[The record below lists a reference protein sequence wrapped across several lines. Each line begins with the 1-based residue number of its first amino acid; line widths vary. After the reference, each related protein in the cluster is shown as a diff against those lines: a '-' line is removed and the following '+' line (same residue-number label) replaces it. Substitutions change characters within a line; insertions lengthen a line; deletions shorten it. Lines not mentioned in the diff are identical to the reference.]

1 MIVLQTLGVLDL
13 RDDAGG
19 EASRVLAQP
28 KRLALLGYLAIT
40 AVPQRRDTLLALFWP
55 ELDDRRARLAL
66 RQAVHFLRRALG
78 ADTLRRSNGDEL
90 ALGEGLRCD
99 VGEFERALQEG
110 RHGDAL
116 LLYGGELLPGFHCSE
131 AAPEFGQ
138 WLDDVRQR
146 LQAGAAEAAWL
157 LADAAEQAGSPR
169 EAIRRGHQAL
179 QFAPDDE
186 TGVRR
191 LISLLDRL
199 DDRSGALRAY
209 DESARRL
216 KQEFGVDPAAET
228 VRLIETVRSHQSP
241 PPVVAP
247 VGDAAGMAHPLP
259 QAAPAM
265 RPVRHRR
272 PVLLAANCFLILVLL
287 AGWLISADRRGD
299 PRESAR
305 TVAHRLYQEALRA
318 YQAGEWRGANQLFL
332 AALEEDSTFA
342 LAAYYAARSVRSY
355 RVDSEFVLLELAAR
369 LSSRAPERDR
379 LIIRSARQVFD
390 HPSRVLAA
398 AESLASRHPRQP
410 EGYIALARARHHSGD
425 FAGAIGSARAA
436 IARFGQ
442 QAPTPDCLTCDAY
455 ELLLNANLALGSDSL
470 PAVERIAREWIE
482 YQPGSSR
489 ARELLAT
496 ALTWRGQPEAAVQ
509 SLIRAAQLQ
518 PWIMPRVIFERAV
531 IQGERYAEAERLL
544 RERLQFDERDWEAI
558 WWLVTTLRH
567 QGRLT
572 EALAVLQQAPRHPSQ
587 VEAGALAAAEAQV
600 TFEQGRFA
608 EAAGRFEALTRWS
621 GPTDAAYVAHQFT
634 WPRIHAAAA
643 WAAAGDTVRLAA
655 LSGAIDGVAHLSST
669 PLHHRLPHHLHGLL
683 WLARGQPARA
693 AEAFQAAIFSPTLG
707 YTRANLELARVL
719 VTLGRSR
726 EAIPVLRDVLVV
738 TPDGTGYYLTRTE
751 VHEWLARSFEAAAL
765 PDSAAAHYRLV
776 AEAWRLGD
784 GPYRTRAEAA
794 RRKLLEL
801 PHLDPSLPPD
811 VKVRQEGADR

>member
-1 MIVLQTLGVLDL
+1 
-13 RDDAGG
+13 
-19 EASRVLAQP
+19 
-28 KRLALLGYLAIT
+28 
-40 AVPQRRDTLLALFWP
+40 
-55 ELDDRRARLAL
+55 
-66 RQAVHFLRRALG
+66 
-78 ADTLRRSNGDEL
+78 
-90 ALGEGLRCD
+90 LRCD

-110 RHGDAL
+110 RPADAL
-116 LLYGGELLPGFHCSE
+116 LLYGGELLHGFHCSE

-138 WLDDVRQR
+138 WLEDERRR
-146 LQAGAAEAAWL
+146 LRARAAEAAWV
-157 LADAAEQAGSPR
+157 LADAAEQAGSHQ
-169 EAIRRGHQAL
+169 EAIRRGRQAL

-191 LISLLDRL
+191 MISLLDRL
-199 DDRSGALRAY
+199 DDRTGALQAY

-216 KQEFGVDPAAET
+216 KQEFGVEPAAET
-228 VRLIETVRSHQSP
+228 VRLIAAVRSHQSLP
-241 PPVVAP
+241 PSVTPRATTARLERPVSEP
-247 VGDAAGMAHPLP
+247 VPEEVPVRRRRRRLPAAGFFLT
-259 QAAPAM
+259 
-265 RPVRHRR
+265 
-272 PVLLAANCFLILVLL
+272 LALS
-287 AGWLISADRRGD
+287 AGWLVRAGNSGD
-299 PRESAR
+299 TRESGR
-305 TVAHRLYQEALRA
+305 TVAQRLYQEGLRA
-318 YQAGEWRGANQLFL
+318 YHAGEWRGANQLFL

-342 LAAYYAARSVRSY
+342 LAAYYAARSVRSF
-355 RVDSEFVLLELAAR
+355 RVDSEFVLLDRAAR

-379 LIIRSARQVFD
+379 LIIRSARHVFD
-390 HPSRVLAA
+390 HPSQVLAA
-398 AESLASRHPRQP
+398 AESLASRHPGQP
-410 EGYIALARARHHSGD
+410 EGYIALARARHYSGD

-436 IARFGQ
+436 IERFGLQ
-442 QAPTPDCLTCDAY
+442 PSTPDCLTCEAY
-455 ELLLNANLALGSDSL
+455 ELLLNASLALGSDSL

-496 ALTWRGQPEAAVQ
+496 ALAWRGQPEAAVQ

-531 IQGERYAEAERLL
+531 IQGERYADAERLL
-544 RERLQFDERDWEAI
+544 RERLRFDERDWEAI

-572 EALAVLQQAPRHPSQ
+572 EALAVLQQAPRHPSP
-587 VEAGALAAAEAQV
+587 VEAGATGAAEAQV

-608 EAAGRFEALTRWS
+608 EAATRFEALTRWS
-621 GPTDAAYVAHQFT
+621 GPTDVAYAAHQFT

-655 LSGAIDGVAHLSST
+655 LTAAVDSVAHLSST
-669 PLHHRLPHHLHGLL
+669 SLDHRLPHHLHGLL

-693 AEAFQAAIFSPTLG
+693 AEAFHAARFSPTLG
-707 YTRANLELARVL
+707 YTRTNLELARVL
-719 VTLGRSR
+719 VSLGRSR

-784 GPYRTRAEAA
+784 PPYRARADAA
-794 RRKLLEL
+794 RRKLLAL
-801 PHLDPSLPPD
+801 PHLDPGIHPNL
-811 VKVRQEGADR
+811 KVRQEGADH